1 MRGFPRFLIG
11 AAALSLAGTCAV
23 QAATPDLHTMLVNL
37 PDGSVAQVQYHGKV
51 APRISIQPVTAIQPA
66 DAREDTM
73 PMSDPF
79 ARMAMV
85 SAMMDRQA
93 DAMMQQVAMLQHEA
107 MAHAPGAQPGMTA
120 TAMGNLPQGMHMTY
134 VSTTT
139 DADGCTRTMSYT
151 SDGDAKAAPRVTQAA
166 SDGCH
171 AAAATNQ
178 ATPSQAE
185 ADHKV

>member
-1 MRGFPRFLIG
+1 MQGFPRFLIG

-23 QAATPDLHTMLVNL
+23 QAATPDVHTMLVNL
-37 PDGSVAQVQYHGKV
+37 PDGSVAQVQYQGKV
-51 APRISIQPVTAIQPA
+51 APRISIQPVAVARSA
-66 DAREDTM
+66 DTLEETVPDA
-73 PMSDPF
+73 F

-107 MAHAPGAQPGMTA
+107 AAHAPGTQPGMTI
-120 TAMGNLPQGMHMTY
+120 TGMTGLPQGMHMTY

-139 DADGCTRTMSYT
+139 DADGCTRTISYS
-151 SDGDAKAAPRVTQAA
+151 SDGEGHAAPRVTQAA

-171 AAAATNQ
+171 AAGTVDQ
-178 ATPSQAE
+178 SGPSKAE